1 VSLKPYIYQIL
12 IVLLSSSLLACA
24 SSGDKYESAG
34 DPVDQRGRD
43 CIWQSSIRDY
53 QVLDDK
59 NLLVSAGGKRR
70 YHVELTRRAYGL
82 RSNWKIGFRSPTGQ
96 LCSGSGK
103 VIVEDGFD
111 RLESI
116 QISSIRLVNP
126 DEIDDLLIRFG
137 KKVPEEQEA
146 PAKKEIK
153 GAEVEELD

>member
-1 VSLKPYIYQIL
+1 MSLKALIYQVL
-12 IVLLSSSLLACA
+12 IVFFSSLLLACA
-24 SSGDKYESAG
+24 SSGDNYESAG

-53 QVLDDK
+53 QVLDDR
-59 NLLVSAGGKRR
+59 NLIVTASGKRR

-96 LCSGSGK
+96 VCAGSGE
-103 VIVEDGFD
+103 VIVEDGFN

-116 QISSIRLVNP
+116 HISSVRQLNP

-146 PAKKEIK
+146 PVEQEIK